1 MNDRPGE
8 ESEQAAA
15 KAAKRRAE
23 IRLRLVMAPLV
34 LLVLGGVLWFQETSG
49 NTVGTHLVLALF
61 AAVGGAELAVLFRA
75 AGLGGS
81 PLQAAVGCGLLC
93 AVGLLGL
100 VGLPSLEVAVAARIA
115 ILALLLLWVLLE
127 FLTDTRKEAAAIMA
141 CRMVPVLYVGLFFSS
156 MVYFVGLPHGA
167 LWVAWIV
174 LTAKASDMAGWVI
187 GLPFGKHKMIP
198 SVSPGK
204 SWEGAIAG
212 LIASALVAV
221 LLAGPLDLAA
231 AQWPLWA
238 RALFGLLLG
247 ATSILAGVTWSGWK
261 RRLGAKDSS
270 ALIPGLGGVMDMIDS
285 LLLAG
290 PTAFLLFLTFHY
302 YYR

>member
-1 MNDRPGE
+1 MNDRPGD
-8 ESEQAAA
+8 ESEQAAV
-15 KAAKRRAE
+15 KAAKRKAE
-23 IRLRLVMAPLV
+23 IRARLVMAPFV
-34 LLVLGGVLWFQETSG
+34 LLVIGGMLWYQETSG
-49 NTVGTHLVLALF
+49 NTVGTNIVLALL

-75 AGLGGS
+75 AGLRGS
-81 PLQAAVGCGLLC
+81 PVQAAVGCGLLC
-93 AVGLLGL
+93 AVGLLAS
-100 VGLPSLEVAVAARIA
+100 VGLPGLDVAVAARIA
-115 ILALLLLWVLLE
+115 LIALMLMWILLE
-127 FLTDTRKEAAAIMA
+127 FLTDTRKEAAVIMA

-156 MVYFVGLPHGA
+156 LVYFVGLPHGA

-204 SWEGAIAG
+204 SWEGTIAG
-212 LIASALVAV
+212 LIASALVGI
-221 LLAGPLDLAA
+221 LLPGPLGLAA
-231 AQWPLWA
+231 SAWPVWA
-238 RALFGLLLG
+238 RAVFGLLLG

-290 PTAFLLFLTFHY
+290 PTAFLLFLAFHHY
-302 YYR
+302 FS